1 MKNQQLTF
9 AREYRGLT
17 QTALAAKVPGLS
29 QSNLSKF
36 EKGLETLSEE
46 LINKIMNTLD
56 FPVSFLDISIHP
68 SSYSR
73 HYRKKASI
81 KVSDKN
87 KIDIFVSFIA
97 HCIDWMFESLDI
109 PEFKFQ
115 CIDVESGVT
124 PEEIAR
130 HVRRRFGLGNLPID
144 KICNLLEA
152 NGISIYFWDCKFND
166 FDGVSFI
173 TDAGNNIIVVNS
185 TMSNDRIRFSLAHEL
200 GHVIMHNNPEFVVI
214 ESRNIEDEA
223 NRFASELLMP
233 SAGIKNSLLNLKFSQ
248 LPILKSTW
256 KTSMA
261 SIIRRA
267 KTLNG
272 IDDTKYTTLMTE
284 LSRRGWRL
292 KEPYGV
298 YIDMPTII
306 EQAYNVTKNDLNYTI
321 GEIAKCNK
329 LPIDIIKDIFE
340 PSNNVIKIYPIR

>member
-1 MKNQQLTF
+1 MKNKQLTL

-17 QTALAAKVPGLS
+17 QTALAAKISGLS

-36 EKGLETLSEE
+36 EKGLETLSEDV
-46 LINKIMNTLD
+46 LIRIMDTLN
-56 FPVSFLDISIHP
+56 FPVSFLDISIH
-68 SSYSR
+68 SSANSR
-73 HYRKKASI
+73 HYRKKAAI

-87 KIDIFVSFIA
+87 IIDIFGSFVA
-97 HCIDWMFESLDI
+97 YSTDWMFESLEI

-115 CIDVESGVT
+115 YIDVESGIS

-130 HVRRRFGLGNLPID
+130 HVRRRFGLGNAPID
-144 KICNLLEA
+144 KICNLLES
-152 NGISIYFWDCKFND
+152 NGISIYFWDCEFND

-185 TMSNDRIRFSLAHEL
+185 SMSNDRIRFSLAHEL
-200 GHVIMHNNPEFVVI
+200 GHVIMHNNPEFMI
-214 ESRNIEDEA
+214 LESRNIEDEA

-233 SAGIKNSLLNLKFSQ
+233 AAAIKNSLLNLKFSQ
-248 LPILKSTW
+248 LPTLKNTW

-267 KTLNG
+267 KTLNS
-272 IDDTKYTTLMTE
+272 IDDKKYTTLMTE
-284 LSRRGWRL
+284 LSRNGWRL

-298 YIDMPTII
+298 YIDSPTII

-321 GEIAKCNK
+321 DEIAKSTC
-329 LPIDIIKDIFE
+329 LPTDIIKKIFE
-340 PSNNVIKIYPIR
+340 PTSNVIRISPMI